1 MHKSWKIIITI
12 VLVLLLLQGV
22 IFAVKQANEPPYEIR
37 FGVPVY
43 DAASDTLAK
52 DFSGSKPLKMKHD
65 INSVLFSLIQAP
77 SATGFSGDKKDAYA
91 FIQIYDPDENTAWFF
106 TIWVQ
111 EDAIIVDTESDY
123 KILTDNSYG
132 YDSLLEL
139 LNRHI
144 PANS

>member
-1 MHKSWKIIITI
+1 MRKSWKIIITI

-43 DAASDTLAK
+43 DAASDTLAQ

-65 INSVLFSLIQAP
+65 INSVLFALIQAP
-77 SATGFSGDKKDAYA
+77 SATDFSADRKDAYA
-91 FIQIYDPDENTAWFF
+91 VMEIYDPDEHTAWFF
-106 TIWVQ
+106 TIWA
-111 EDAIIVDTESDY
+111 EENAIIVDTESDY
-123 KILTDNSYG
+123 KVLTEKNYG

-144 PANS
+144 PG